1 MRKEELLEQKK
12 ILEQKLEAGM
22 PFIYGHK
29 KTLKEL
35 YEVLNTP
42 IPMDIPKNH
51 QTHYRLLQRDAKRTI
66 RLIERYEAP
75 IRKKLD
81 KINTYLIDKNHGK

>member
-12 ILEQKLEAGM
+12 ILEQKLEAGI
-22 PFIYGHK
+22 PSNIHSQK

-35 YEVLNTP
+35 YEILNTP
-42 IPMDIPKNH
+42 IPTDIPKNH

-81 KINTYLIDKNHGK
+81 KINTLLNK